1 VKTPVRSR
9 AGFPGRRLG
18 DHDGRVR
25 AKLAVAGLV
34 AGASAAWLVANRS
47 TYVVP
52 DRPGLLFSLL
62 VGWSFIGCGLVTWRQ
77 RPGNRLGPVMVFI
90 GFAWFATFLTD
101 AHDAVLFT
109 VGYAV
114 QSVYLVGFAYLV
126 VSFPSGRLTGRLRRP
141 DFPLCAWLGRRA
153 SACRPGPQLVR
164 GY

>member
-1 VKTPVRSR
+1 
-9 AGFPGRRLG
+9 
-18 DHDGRVR
+18 
-25 AKLAVAGLV
+25 
-34 AGASAAWLVANRS
+34 
-47 TYVVP
+47 
-52 DRPGLLFSLL
+52 
-62 VGWSFIGCGLVTWRQ
+62 
-77 RPGNRLGPVMVFI
+77 
-90 GFAWFATFLTD
+90 
-101 AHDAVLFT
+101 VLFT